1 MSAATAKKGGAKHG
15 EEKKPRRRIK
25 KVAGHGGHHGGAWKV
40 AYADFVTA
48 MMALFLVLWL
58 LSQADT
64 KLKES
69 IANYFR
75 APGAFNTL
83 RGGILDGPKKVS
95 KEPSSLS
102 SKDEEKAFL
111 SAAISIKRQFA
122 SRPEFNGIKD
132 QVKVDVT
139 AEGLRIQIIDKADKV
154 SFDSGS
160 AELKDSAKTILAE
173 VARSVCQLPNPIT
186 IGGHTDRKPF
196 GEGATYTNWE
206 LSADRANAAR
216 RALEANCIKPS
227 QIRRVIGYA
236 DTELLTPDDPYGASN
251 RRISITVLRLA
262 NGNEGKGLTPM
273 LVEPGT
279 NEEPHSET
287 KPNGSIPKI
296 GAGKESSKGSAPQ
309 EPETEVN
316 RAKAKLRAQ
325 GSITIGT
332 PDELP
337 AGAKRVKE

>member
-1 MSAATAKKGGAKHG
+1 MSAATAKKSGAKHG

-83 RGGILDGPKKVS
+83 RGGILDGPRKPS
-95 KEPSSLS
+95 KEPSSLT

-111 SAAISIKRQFA
+111 SAAISIKRQFSA
-122 SRPEFNGIKD
+122 RPEFNGVKD

-160 AELKDSAKTILAE
+160 SELKDSAKLILTE
-173 VARSVCQLPNPIT
+173 VAKGICQMPNPIN
-186 IGGHTDRKPF
+186 IGGHTDSKPF
-196 GEGATYTNWE
+196 GDGAGYTNWE
-206 LSADRANAAR
+206 L
-216 RALEANCIKPS
+216 
-227 QIRRVIGYA
+227 
-236 DTELLTPDDPYGASN
+236 
-251 RRISITVLRLA
+251 
-262 NGNEGKGLTPM
+262 
-273 LVEPGT
+273 
-279 NEEPHSET
+279 
-287 KPNGSIPKI
+287 
-296 GAGKESSKGSAPQ
+296 
-309 EPETEVN
+309 
-316 RAKAKLRAQ
+316 
-325 GSITIGT
+325 
-332 PDELP
+332 
-337 AGAKRVKE
+337 